1 MEKKSN
7 KGIII
12 LMIIII
18 VILAVLCVLFATN
31 TITFNHKEIKN
42 EIENQENTS
51 TVSDKSTTLSL
62 IEATT
67 LGKDLYDKATE
78 IYSTWKLLPYCG
90 YSDEIYN
97 QKSVELKP
105 GTGIISYESMFSNL
119 KELKEYL
126 SKYLSKEIIDSQ
138 IKEEAITDIN
148 ELNDYTDY
156 VIYNNKLYCRQNSGK
171 GWISSYLKKYDIKP
185 NDITD
190 NKITYTITS
199 YYAKD
204 IDKCDGNG
212 DLNIYNCPEENIETK
227 DTNFT
232 IEKVNN
238 NWIVTEYN
246 LHE

>member
-12 LMIIII
+12 LMSIII

-51 TVSDKSTTLSL
+51 TVNDKSETLSL
-62 IEATT
+62 IEATK
-67 LGKDLYDKATE
+67 LGKNLYDKATE
-78 IYSTWKLLPYCG
+78 IYSTWVFLPYCG
-90 YSDEIYN
+90 NSLEEIAN
-97 QKSVELKP
+97 QKSIHFEDNSIEFYKSRFSSISDLKQELANYLSED
-105 GTGIISYESMFSNL
+105 IINTKVDKYESL
-119 KELKEYL
+119 GYYEV
-126 SKYLSKEIIDSQ
+126 D
-138 IKEEAITDIN
+138 
-148 ELNDYTDY
+148 
-156 VIYNNKLYCRQNSGK
+156 NNKLYCRKTIGK
-171 GWISSYLKKYDIKP
+171 GWLSSYLEKYDIKA

-204 IDKCDGNG
+204 IDKCEGNG